1 MTVAER
7 IKDLMRENPSITA
20 GQIAKAV
27 GLTVSGVQ
35 YRIKKMKASG
45 EIERR
50 GADYGGSWRVNG

>member
-1 MTVAER
+1 MTVAEG

-50 GADYGGSWRVNG
+50 GADYGGS